1 MSCLERFL
9 FQRLFPRDVVKQS
22 RNTGLVNKKN
32 TSRSDIHR
40 YDQLKR
46 KNIVLAIK
54 INVLFRKVINGYFL
68 APNQVVSL
76 KNVSYS

>member
-22 RNTGLVNKKN
+22 RNKGLVNKKN

-40 YDQLKR
+40 YDELKR

-54 INVLFRKVINGYFL
+54 INVLFRKVINDCFL
-68 APNQVVSL
+68 ANMHLTKWFP
-76 KNVSYS
+76 

>member
-1 MSCLERFL
+1 MSWLERFL